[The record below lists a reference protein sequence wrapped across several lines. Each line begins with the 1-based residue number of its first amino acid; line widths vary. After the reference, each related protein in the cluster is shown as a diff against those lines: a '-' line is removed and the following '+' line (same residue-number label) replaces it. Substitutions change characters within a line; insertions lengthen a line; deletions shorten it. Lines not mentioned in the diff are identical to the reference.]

1 MDFQS
6 VMDTVSRAVN
16 AAGVVTIVAGAV
28 AATMVAVMALLRRQ
42 TGTIYDVYRR
52 RLGRSILLGLEF
64 LVAADIISTVAV
76 NPTFESV
83 GVLALIVL
91 IRTFLSYSLELEITG
106 YLPWQKPKADP
117 VKDPQPPAEL

>member
-1 MDFQS
+1 MDFQT
-6 VMDTVSRAVN
+6 VMDSIGRAVN

-28 AATMVAVMALLRRQ
+28 VATVVAVAALLRRQ
-42 TGTIYDVYRR
+42 TGTIYEVYRR

-76 NPTFESV
+76 DPTFESV

-106 YLPWQKPKADP
+106 RFPWQEPDASSGADT
-117 VKDPQPPAEL
+117 

>member
-1 MDFQS
+1 MDFHT
-6 VMDTVSRAVN
+6 VMDTVGRAVN
-16 AAGVVTIVAGAV
+16 AAGVVTIVAGAAV
-28 AATMVAVMALLRRQ
+28 ATVMAVAALLRRQ
-42 TGTIYDVYRR
+42 TGTIYEVYRR

-76 NPTFESV
+76 YPTFESV

-106 YLPWQKPKADP
+106 RFPWQKPDASSGADT
-117 VKDPQPPAEL
+117 